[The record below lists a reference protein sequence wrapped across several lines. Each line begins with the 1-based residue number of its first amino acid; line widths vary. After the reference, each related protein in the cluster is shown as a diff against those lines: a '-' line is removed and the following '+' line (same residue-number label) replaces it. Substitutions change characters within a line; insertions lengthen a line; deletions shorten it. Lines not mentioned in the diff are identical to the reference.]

1 MSSGGVGSG
10 LSGVVQQVLNND
22 TTQIINP
29 LESPELSVI
38 TATDPEQIR
47 LYREQIAT
55 QVNQQ
60 SKANGGSWCEDLSN
74 RIQDIRI
81 ETSAQG
87 SSILEIDV
95 IDPYLMLFA
104 DNDQGVSFIDVSG
117 DGYLDP
123 PVDVNFPTD
132 TNCIWR
138 LCAIRPSLFSAQ
150 PTTLTFED
158 VNASILREVDPTI
171 GGVNSSTAG
180 QTLGEWM
187 QSLVTAAN
195 KAIAGGKVL
204 APKGRVIEVAMWIA
218 PYPDDPNA
226 QKQTGSHF
234 NGKTT
239 PAVAQKFTKQLAAA
253 TQAAA
258 QNAIKQVGNVFSL
271 DPGAPP
277 PSGGIGHREAG

>member
-1 MSSGGVGSG
+1 MSGGVGAG
-10 LSGVVQQVLNND
+10 LTGLGQTVLNND

-29 LESPELSVI
+29 LDSPELSII

-55 QVNQQ
+55 QMNQQ
-60 SKANGGSWCEDLSN
+60 SQSQKGLTCVDLSN
-74 RIQDIRI
+74 RIADIRI

-104 DNDQGVSFIDVSG
+104 QNEQGVSFIDVAD

-123 PVDVNFPTD
+123 PIDINFPSS

-138 LCAIRPSLFSAQ
+138 LCAVRPTLFATQ

-158 VNASILREVDPTI
+158 VNASILREVDPNI
-171 GGVNSSTAG
+171 GKACNPSGTTNSSTGG

-187 QSLVTAAN
+187 QGLVDTAN
-195 KAIAGGKVL
+195 KAIAKGPANGGVD
-204 APKGRVIEVAMWIA
+204 APPGRVIEVAMWIA
-218 PYPDDPNA
+218 P
-226 QKQTGSHF
+226 
-234 NGKTT
+234 
-239 PAVAQKFTKQLAAA
+239 
-253 TQAAA
+253 
-258 QNAIKQVGNVFSL
+258 
-271 DPGAPP
+271 
-277 PSGGIGHREAG
+277 